1 MRQQI
6 TFKIQQDSVV
16 AKIIDF
22 YEFFFLTIIKLKAQ
36 ESAENGYGYGK

>member
-1 MRQQI
+1 MMQQI

-22 YEFFFLTIIKLKAQ
+22 YEFFFSIIIIRKAQ
-36 ESAENGYGYGK
+36 KSAENG